1 MIEHP
6 FNVRVCAHLWEATK
20 DENRRGHDPD
30 HRNRFH
36 QAIADWQLQED
47 YEMLEYFVNDFLS
60 EGHNEAAN
68 DELRLFLSNFKSYM
82 RPAAQGEES

>member
-20 DENRRGHDPD
+20 NENRRGHDPD

-36 QAIADWQLQED
+36 QAIADEQLEQCIAWLDNTHCDDPQETATRLRQAMRPQED
-47 YEMLEYFVNDFLS
+47 N
-60 EGHNEAAN
+60 
-68 DELRLFLSNFKSYM
+68 
-82 RPAAQGEES
+82 